1 MRALRL
7 LATAAEAEGIRLRR
21 SAQTLARSAVFW
33 AGAAVFGIALVVM
46 LHVAAFQYL
55 LPAWGPA
62 MAALLVAAGDLVLA
76 VVLFLVGRP
85 GRDPVAEEALALRRA
100 SLAEA
105 TEHPFRGLVPWGS
118 VARSSVGQRIAERA
132 IRTALRR

>member
-7 LATAAEAEGIRLRR
+7 LATAAEAERIRLKR
-21 SAQTLARSAVFW
+21 SAQTLARSVVFW
-33 AGAAVFGIALVVM
+33 AGAAVFGVALLVM
-46 LHVAAFQYL
+46 LHVAAYQYL

-62 MAALLVAAGDLVLA
+62 MAALLVAAGDLLLA

-105 TEHPFRGLVPWGS
+105 TENPFHGIVPWRS
-118 VARSSVGQRIAERA
+118 VARSSVAQRVAECA

>member
-7 LATAAEAEGIRLRR
+7 LATAAEAEGIRLKR
-21 SAQTLARSAVFW
+21 SAQLLARSAVFW
-33 AGAAVFGIALVVM
+33 AGAVVFGIALLVM
-46 LHVAAFQYL
+46 LHVAAFHYL

-62 MAALLVAAGDLVLA
+62 MAALLVAGGDLLLA

-85 GRDPVAEEALALRRA
+85 GRDPVADEALAIRRA

-105 TEHPFRGLVPWGS
+105 SEHPFRGIIPWGGA
-118 VARSSVGQRIAERA
+118 ARSSVGQMVADRA
-132 IRTALRR
+132 IRSVLRR